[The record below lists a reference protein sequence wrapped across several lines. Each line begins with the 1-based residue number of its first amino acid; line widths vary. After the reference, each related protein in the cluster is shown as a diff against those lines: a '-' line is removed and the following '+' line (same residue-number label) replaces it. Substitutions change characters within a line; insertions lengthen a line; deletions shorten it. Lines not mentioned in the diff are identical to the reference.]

1 VKKKIIKILKSS
13 KTVKINQNKVK
24 IKKKRSKNKNQH
36 KKKKIRIV
44 KMMNLKDFMEEIK
57 IDRL

>member
-13 KTVKINQNKVK
+13 KTEKISQNKVK
-24 IKKKRSKNKNQH
+24 IKKKRSKSKNQH

-57 IDRL
+57 IDKL